1 MMMHAA
7 RSMEQSTY
15 DILAKRG
22 NTDTPFFIGLYSW
35 DVYVCIT
42 HHDSRKLTPQCRRV
56 PYRIIPYVY

>member
-15 DILAKRG
+15 DTLAKRG
-22 NTDTPFFIGLYSW
+22 DTDTPFSIGLYSW

-42 HHDSRKLTPQCRRV
+42 HHGSRKLTPQCRRV

>member
-1 MMMHAA
+1 MMMHVA

-15 DILAKRG
+15 DTLAKRG
-22 NTDTPFFIGLYSW
+22 DTDTPFSIGLYSW

-42 HHDSRKLTPQCRRV
+42 HHGSRKLTPQCRRV